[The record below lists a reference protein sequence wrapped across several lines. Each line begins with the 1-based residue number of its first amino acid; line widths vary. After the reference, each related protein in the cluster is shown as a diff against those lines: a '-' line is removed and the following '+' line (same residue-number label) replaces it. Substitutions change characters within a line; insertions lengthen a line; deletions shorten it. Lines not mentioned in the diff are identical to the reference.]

1 MTLSFIVPI
10 YNEGKTLSKI
20 LDKVIDLKLPSNF
33 EKEVI
38 LCNDCSLD
46 NSQEVIDEYVEK
58 FSYFKSLKNDKN
70 MGKSQTVKNGILS
83 STGDYVV
90 IQDADMEY
98 DPKDINFI
106 LENVIEN
113 KCDVG
118 YGNRFGKD
126 NGMIYAKNFF
136 GNIILSSFSSI
147 FTSYRLRVLIP
158 DMEVCYK
165 LIKGDI
171 AREIGPTIVSKS
183 NFGFEPEITAK
194 LSKYKV
200 DGKNLKFIVLP
211 ISYYPRTIAEGKKM
225 KAFKDGFKALWEIF
239 YFNLF

>member
-1 MTLSFIVPI
+1 MKLSFIVPI
-10 YNEGKTLSKI
+10 YNEAKTLSKI
-20 LDKVIDLKLPSNF
+20 LDKVLELKLPNNF

-38 LCNDCSLD
+38 LCNDCSTD
-46 NSQEVIDEYVEK
+46 NTQEVIDWYTK
-58 FSYFKSLKNDKN
+58 KYNYFKSLENPKNI
-70 MGKSQTVKNGILS
+70 GKSQTVKAGIIE
-83 STGDYVV
+83 STGDYIV
-90 IQDADMEY
+90 IQDADLEY
-98 DPKDINFI
+98 NPDDIILI
-106 LENVIEN
+106 LENVLRN

-126 NGMIYAKNFF
+126 NGMIYVQNFF

-171 AREIGPTIVSKS
+171 VREIAPTIQSKS

-194 LSKYKV
+194 LSRYRLN
-200 DGKNLKFIVLP
+200 GKNLKFIVLP

-225 KAFKDGFKALWEIF
+225 KAFRDGFKALWEIF